1 MLTWSFGVQS
11 FLQILKQT
19 KKKQLFQSVRY
30 TLYIRVMG
38 NETYG
43 GQGH

>member
-19 KKKQLFQSVRY
+19 KKKQLFQSVSQVY
-30 TLYIRVMG
+30 IVYQGDGLYIGR
-38 NETYG
+38 
-43 GQGH
+43 